1 MLLIQDV
8 TAERA
13 VQRQRAQQER
23 LAALEQL
30 VMGLAYQL
38 NNLLC
43 GIIGYA
49 ELLHARGSVPKSAQ
63 DELATIARW
72 GHRGVQWMHQMLD
85 FSGQSLTRRRP
96 HDLLPILKTITPLL
110 ERTLPASIHVVLDSA
125 PDVYQIDTDV
135 AFILQLLTNLTV
147 NARDAMP
154 DGGELRFC
162 LSRLTLHPADPRPF
176 PGMCHGEWVT
186 LTVADTGRG
195 IPPQVQGRIFE
206 PFFTTA
212 AGDHTGLGLAQVY
225 GIVKQHNG
233 FMTVD
238 SAPGRGATFTL
249 YFPSWMAPEDAG
261 VDVTPEELSQGQG
274 QTLLL
279 VDHDPVT
286 REALRLTLQV
296 LHYRVLTAASGQ
308 DALALYAS
316 YGDAIALVLTSL
328 SPHENDGLTW
338 LKSLWQQASG
348 MKVIVLAEEL
358 RTADRYD
365 LLAQGVITCLPKP
378 SNLPM
383 LLQVIRR
390 ALEPLP

>member
-1 MLLIQDV
+1 
-8 TAERA
+8 
-13 VQRQRAQQER
+13 
-23 LAALEQL
+23 
-30 VMGLAYQL
+30 MGLAYQL

-225 GIVKQHNG
+225 GI
-233 FMTVD
+233 
-238 SAPGRGATFTL
+238 A
-249 YFPSWMAPEDAG
+249 
-261 VDVTPEELSQGQG
+261 
-274 QTLLL
+274 
-279 VDHDPVT
+279 
-286 REALRLTLQV
+286 
-296 LHYRVLTAASGQ
+296 
-308 DALALYAS
+308 
-316 YGDAIALVLTSL
+316 
-328 SPHENDGLTW
+328 
-338 LKSLWQQASG
+338 
-348 MKVIVLAEEL
+348 
-358 RTADRYD
+358 
-365 LLAQGVITCLPKP
+365 
-378 SNLPM
+378 
-383 LLQVIRR
+383 
-390 ALEPLP
+390 